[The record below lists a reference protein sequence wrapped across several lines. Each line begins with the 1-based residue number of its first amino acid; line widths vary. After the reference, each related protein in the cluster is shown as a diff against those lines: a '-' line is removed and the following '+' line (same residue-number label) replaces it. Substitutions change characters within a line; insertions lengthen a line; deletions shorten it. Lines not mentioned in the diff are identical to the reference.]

1 MGVPPYISKTCK
13 HCQYILLIVMSRILY
28 SYADLMSDRWR
39 FRATDHEGIHRYDV
53 PNALYFKI
61 LFYFADTD
69 GFISSAGLDLNEEND
84 TEKRIKARTPAY
96 KDPGNLGDTGED
108 GNCVRGEVYNNTAL
122 NYLLLNDEL
131 ERAELLKSFISLL
144 SSISNDSPWYFK
156 ELSGLEGALER
167 KMFNPSDGFKID
179 EAPRQISIKCLADAY
194 DDRIGTLLDLYRAI
208 CYSYSAKKEIVPA
221 NLRKFNMAI
230 AVFPAPLRGIT
241 GKSGTPDNA
250 IRIPIDNED
259 KYVPNLKIIELRN
272 CEFDYNSSKSAWST
286 LTTEDLFHP
295 EYTINISYADAYEK
309 RYNEIMGRVIPDSM
323 TIDIKG
329 KRDDAT
335 TGYKDTDTIGQA
347 APIDDTQAIG
357 IPKTVSTLLGNKNSD
372 PDKEYWT
379 DTDPGLNMDP
389 YSRQAVNTSDS
400 VTSFE
405 TQNGPISNMVDTYK
419 KNVKKKISSLVA
431 IPSKKKT
438 ENIHDNGTVQATG
451 KYEYLN
457 RMQGTGGLLGGALQD
472 NVLGPMAELTN
483 NVQKNI
489 SKMMEGDFDFS
500 DNLGKV
506 SKPNRSNQAMTTK
519 EILPGY
525 DKERTDLIGKL
536 SEAASLRN
544 NL

>member
-1 MGVPPYISKTCK
+1 
-13 HCQYILLIVMSRILY
+13 
-28 SYADLMSDRWR
+28 MSDRWR
-39 FRATDHEGIHRYDV
+39 FRAADPKGINRYDN

-69 GFISSAGLDLNEEND
+69 GFISSAGLDLNAEND
-84 TEKRIKARTPAY
+84 TERRIKARTPAY
-96 KDPGNLGDTGED
+96 KDPGNIGDTGED

-156 ELSGLEGALER
+156 ELSGLESALER
-167 KMFNPSDGFKID
+167 KMFVPSEGFKID
-179 EAPRQISIKCLADAY
+179 EAPKQISIKCLADAY
-194 DDRIGTLLDLYRAI
+194 DDRIGTLLDLYRVI
-208 CYSYSAKKEIVPA
+208 CYSYSAKKEIIPA

-286 LTTEDLFHP
+286 LTTEDFFHP
-295 EYTINISYADAYEK
+295 EYTITINYTDAYET
-309 RYNEIMGRVIPDSM
+309 RYNEVMGKVIPDSM
-323 TIDIKG
+323 TIDTRG
-329 KRDDAT
+329 KRDNISN
-335 TGYKDTDTIGQA
+335 GYKDIDTIGQS
-347 APIDDTQAIG
+347 APIDDTMAIG
-357 IPKTVSTLLGNKNSD
+357 IPKSSSTVSGNKNPD
-372 PDKEYWT
+372 PNKEYWT
-379 DTDPGLNMDP
+379 NTDPGLNSNP
-389 YSRQAVNTSDS
+389 YSKQAVNTSDK

-405 TQNGPISNMVDTYK
+405 TQNGLISTMVNTSK
-419 KNVKKKISSLVA
+419 KNVQKKIASITAV
-431 IPSKKKT
+431 PSKKKT
-438 ENIHDNGTVQATG
+438 ENLHDNGTVWKIG
-451 KYEYLN
+451 RYEYLN
-457 RMQGTGGLLGGALQD
+457 RMQGTGGLMGSALQD
-472 NVLGPMAELTN
+472 TVIGPMAELTN
-483 NVQKNI
+483 KVQKSI
-489 SKMMEGDFDFS
+489 SKMKEGNFDFS

-506 SKPNRSNQAMTTK
+506 STPSRSNQSMTSK

-525 DKERTDLIGKL
+525 NKERTDLIGKL